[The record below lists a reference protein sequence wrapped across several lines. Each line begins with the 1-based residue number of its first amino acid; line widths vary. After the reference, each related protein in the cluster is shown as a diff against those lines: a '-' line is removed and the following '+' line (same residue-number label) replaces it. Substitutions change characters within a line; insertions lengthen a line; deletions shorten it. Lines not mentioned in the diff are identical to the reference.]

1 MTRICRPGPERG
13 YDLWAE
19 SYDTT
24 PNPIVAMDQRVTL
37 DLLQPQA
44 GEHILD
50 AGCGTGRNL
59 GPILDAGASAAGF
72 DFSEGMLAV
81 AARRFPNVPLQRG
94 DLHDRPWPFPDHE
107 FDAVLCAL
115 VGEHL
120 RDLDPVFGEMWRVLK
135 PGGRLVFSTYHP
147 CLAEAGK
154 EANFQL
160 AGVEY
165 RLGAVAHTVG
175 DFREAVERAGF
186 QRISVE
192 EFSGD
197 EDLAR
202 AISAAAQFVGKPVL
216 VVFTAKRHCDKTDL
230 PL

>member
-19 SYDTT
+19 TYDTT
-24 PNPIVAMDQRVTL
+24 PNPIVAMDQRVTMG
-37 DLLQPQA
+37 LLSPRA

-59 GPILDAGASAAGF
+59 GPILEAGASAVGF
-72 DFSEGMLAV
+72 DFSDGMLTV

-94 DLHDRPWPFPDHE
+94 DLHRRPWPFPDRE

-120 RDLDPVFGEMWRVLK
+120 QELDPVFGEMWRVLK

-147 CLAEAGK
+147 SLAEAGK

-160 AGVEY
+160 GGVEY
-165 RLGAVAHTVG
+165 RLGAVPHTVAS
-175 DFREAVERAGF
+175 FREAIERAGF
-186 QRISVE
+186 RHITTQEFNGNE
-192 EFSGD
+192 E
-197 EDLAR
+197 LANE
-202 AISAAAQFVGKPVL
+202 IPAAVQFIDKPVL
-216 VVFTAKRHCDKTDL
+216 VVFTAERYRDKTDL
-230 PL
+230 QL

>member
-19 SYDTT
+19 SYETT

-37 DLLQPQA
+37 DLLQPRA
-44 GEHILD
+44 GEYILD

-59 GPILDAGASAAGF
+59 GSILDAGVSAAGF

-81 AARRFPNVPLQRG
+81 ARRRFPDVPFTRG
-94 DLHDRPWPFPDHE
+94 DLHDTPWPFNDGE
-107 FDAVLCAL
+107 FNAVLCAL

-120 RDLDPVFGEMWRVLK
+120 EELGPVFREILRVLK

-147 CLAEAGK
+147 TLAEAGK

-160 AGVEY
+160 DGVEY
-165 RLGAVAHTVG
+165 RLGAVAHSLT
-175 DFREAVERAGF
+175 DFHGAIQQAGF

-197 EDLAR
+197 EDLALTVP
-202 AISAAAQFVGKPVL
+202 AGAQFIGRPVL
-216 VVFTAKRHCDKTDL
+216 AVFTAQRQLDQTDL
-230 PL
+230 QT

>member
-1 MTRICRPGPERG
+1 MMTRICRPGPERG

-24 PNPIVAMDQRVTL
+24 PNPIVAMDQRVTIG
-37 DLLQPQA
+37 LLGPRA

-59 GPILDAGASAAGF
+59 GPILAAGTSAAGF

-81 AARRFPNVPLQRG
+81 AARRFPGVPLQRG
-94 DLHDRPWPFPDHE
+94 DLHDRPWPFPERE

-120 RDLDPVFGEMWRVLK
+120 QVLDPAFGELWRVLK

-147 CLAEAGK
+147 SLAEAGK
-154 EANFQL
+154 EAHFQL
-160 AGVEY
+160 DGVEY
-165 RLGAVAHTVG
+165 RLGAVAHTVD
-175 DFREAVERAGF
+175 DFGLAMERAGF
-186 QRISVE
+186 QRIAVQ
-192 EFSGD
+192 EFNGD

-202 AISAAAQFVGKPVL
+202 AIPAAQQFIDKPVL
-216 VVFTAKRHCDKTDL
+216 AVFTAQR
-230 PL
+230 